1 MGLDS
6 ASPANGLPAWE
17 TPADPSS
24 APTVLAPTMSLELC
38 LSDLAPALES
48 PASSPKSPSTGI
60 GSPRS
65 PTAPSKMQPI
75 VLYKDSA
82 ILFCFFF
89 FFFFF
94 FFLKKRFLKKKKKK
108 KKKKKS

>member
-1 MGLDS
+1 MGSTTAFPTTLLDS

-24 APTVLAPTMSLELC
+24 APTDLAPTMSSESC

-48 PASSPKSPSTGI
+48 PASSPKSPSTEI

-65 PTAPSKMQPI
+65 PTAPSKMQPV

-82 ILFCFFF
+82 ILFCLLFFV
-89 FFFFF
+89 
-94 FFLKKRFLKKKKKK
+94 LSIK
-108 KKKKKS
+108 

>member
-1 MGLDS
+1 MGLSDS

-24 APTVLAPTMSLELC
+24 APTDLAPMMSSESC
-38 LSDLAPALES
+38 LSDLAPALAS

-65 PTAPSKMQPI
+65 PTAPSKMQPV
-75 VLYKDSA
+75 VLFKDSA
-82 ILFCFFF
+82 IMFCLLFFF

-94 FFLKKRFLKKKKKK
+94 KKKRFFKKKKKK
-108 KKKKKS
+108 KKK